1 MSEILHDNVQLD
13 ERRIKT
19 RSIIFKLD
27 IDSSDAPES
36 HNITGV
42 PLDVVYTRNE
52 GDTATAD
59 AIECPACWANGYVAC
74 VADASGETGFLIDIS
89 TLESGSQVVDEV
101 LGVKLLRGDHSI
113 FNCGAVDT
121 QDLIALL
128 GEDVDV
134 SGVVT
139 ATGVTLGGNI
149 AFELVNAG
157 IDFSGT
163 DYTQVFEVIYTI
175 R

>member
-1 MSEILHDNVQLD
+1 MGEILHDDAVLD
-13 ERRIKT
+13 DRRVKT
-19 RSIIFKLD
+19 RSLIFKLD

-42 PLDVVYTRNE
+42 PLDVVFTRNE

-74 VADASGETGFLIDIS
+74 VADASGETGFLIDVS
-89 TLESGSQVVDEV
+89 ALEAGQVVDEV

-134 SGVVT
+134 SGVVS
-139 ATGVTLGGNI
+139 ASGVTLGGNI

-157 IDFSGT
+157 IDFTGT
-163 DYTQVFEVIYTI
+163 DYTQVFEVIYTL